1 MIGRTE
7 NLILRC
13 TVSDR
18 SVSAGLADAL
28 VGFAQSRGA
37 DRARLLAE
45 SRLGEADLL
54 DHDLRIRFENYV
66 MLTRCAAEQ
75 VGDPAFALH
84 FGAAVELGD
93 ISIVGLIGRASRS
106 MPEALA
112 QLNRYGRLVIETDL
126 GPSPRFSNMIGPDGI
141 WMTDHRENPN
151 DFPEL
156 TETTFARMIYGVRR
170 FAPQLKVH
178 AVEMTH
184 PAPGH
189 ADEVARVLGAPIR
202 FSAGRNA
209 FQIDKDWL
217 TIELN
222 LQPRYAFGV
231 FARHADVLL
240 AGLEASR
247 TMRGRVEACLMPV
260 LHTGEAGIHGIA
272 SALGMSR
279 QTLYRRL
286 KAEGTSFEA
295 VLDALRHR
303 LALDYLGSR
312 KISVHQAA
320 YLVGFSDPAAFSRAF
335 KRWTGKSPGE
345 TRRKSDAPVATGH
358 TPT

>member
-1 MIGRTE
+1 MTGRTE

-13 TVSDR
+13 TVSGR

-28 VGFAQSRGA
+28 VRFAESCGA
-37 DRARLLAE
+37 DRASLLAGCQ
-45 SRLGEADLL
+45 LCEADLG
-54 DHDLRIRFENYV
+54 DHDHRVPFENYV
-66 MLTRCAAEQ
+66 ALTRLAAER
-75 VGDPAFALH
+75 VSDPAFALH

-93 ISIVGLIGRASRS
+93 ISIVGLIGQASRS

-126 GPSPRFSNMIGPDGI
+126 GTSPRFANRIGPDGI
-141 WMTDHRENPN
+141 WMVDQRENPN

-178 AVEMTH
+178 AVDMTH
-184 PAPGH
+184 AAPAH
-189 ADEVARVLGAPIR
+189 ADEVERVLGAPIR
-202 FSAGRNA
+202 YSADRNA
-209 FQIDKDWL
+209 FQIDMDWL

-231 FARHADVLL
+231 FARHADALL
-240 AGLEASR
+240 ASLEASR
-247 TMRGRVEACLMPV
+247 TMRGRVEALLIPI
-260 LHTGEAGIHGIA
+260 LHVGDACIQSIA
-272 SALGMSR
+272 AELGMSR

-286 KAEGTSFEA
+286 KAESTSFEA

-303 LALDYLGSR
+303 LAVDYLGSR

-335 KRWTGKSPGE
+335 KRWTGKSPGAMRGKASGIPG
-345 TRRKSDAPVATGH
+345 TAH
-358 TPT
+358 MPT

>member
-1 MIGRTE
+1 MIRRTE
-7 NLILRC
+7 NLILRS
-13 TVSDR
+13 TLSGR
-18 SVSAGLADAL
+18 SVSAGLVDAL
-28 VGFAQSRGA
+28 VRFAQSRGA
-37 DRARLLAE
+37 DRDGLLAGCE
-45 SRLGEADLL
+45 LCETDLL
-54 DHDLRIRFENYV
+54 DLDLRVPFERYV
-66 MLTRCAAEQ
+66 ALTRSAAER

-93 ISIVGLIGRASRS
+93 ISIVGLIGLASRS
-106 MPEALA
+106 MPEALS

-126 GPSPRFSNMIGPDGI
+126 GTSPRFGNKVGPDGI
-141 WMTDHRENPN
+141 WMTDQRENPN

-178 AVEMTH
+178 AVDMTH
-184 PAPGH
+184 AAPGH
-189 ADEVARVLGAPIR
+189 ADEVAQVLGAPVR
-202 FSAGRNA
+202 FSADRNA
-209 FQIDKDWL
+209 FQIDQDWL
-217 TIELN
+217 TLELN

-231 FARHADVLL
+231 FARHADALL
-240 AGLEASR
+240 EGLEASR
-247 TMRGRVEACLMPV
+247 TMRGRVEARLMPI
-260 LHTGEAGIHGIA
+260 LHTGDARIEHIA
-272 SALGMSR
+272 AELGMSR

-286 KAEGTSFEA
+286 KAENTSFEA

-335 KRWTGKSPGE
+335 KRWTGKSPGA
-345 TRRKSDAPVATGH
+345 TRGKTSGSPQTGNM
-358 TPT
+358 PT